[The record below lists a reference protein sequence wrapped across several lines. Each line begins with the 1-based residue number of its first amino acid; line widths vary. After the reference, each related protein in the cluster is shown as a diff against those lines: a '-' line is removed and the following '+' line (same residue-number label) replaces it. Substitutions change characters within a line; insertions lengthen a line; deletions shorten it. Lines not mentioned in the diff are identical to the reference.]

1 MHDHST
7 GSSPYISDVETL
19 NHACEKSVNPET
31 KVSQSQESP
40 IISNNEHQ
48 EFVKLGIRQRLRHFT
63 WAWYTLTMSA
73 GGLALLLR
81 NQPYQFTGLK
91 EIGLVVY
98 IANLVFFTIIGS
110 LMITRFVLYNNLMDS
125 LRHDREGFF
134 FPTFWLSI
142 ATMIS
147 GLSAYFST
155 EDTHRLN
162 YALEGLFWAYC
173 IFTFASAVIQYSFV
187 FSYHTF
193 PLQTMMP
200 SWILPAF
207 PIMLSGTIAS
217 AASSYQPAVSA
228 TPMIVAGITFQG
240 LGFCISFMMYAHY
253 IGRLME
259 TGIPSSEHRPG
270 MFICVGPPAFTL
282 LAIIG
287 MANGL
292 PEGFSILGDGG
303 MDDRHIMR
311 VLAVCAGMF
320 LWALSIW
327 FFCVALG
334 SVVRAPPHDFHLN
347 WWAMVFPNTGLTL
360 ATITL
365 AKSLDSAALK
375 WVGVGMSLCVI
386 CMFIFVFVSTVRA
399 VLLKRIMWPGR
410 DEDVSEL
417 FE

>member
-31 KVSQSQESP
+31 KVSQPQESP

-217 AASSYQPAVSA
+217 AASGYQPAVSA

>member
-19 NHACEKSVNPET
+19 NHACEKSVHPET
-31 KVSQSQESP
+31 KVSQPQESP